1 VRLQADY
8 ISRTLVP
15 SFYRFLQAQDT
26 ERQMVY
32 KEEFSAALEHLASL
46 LERQQV
52 FAVTGLGTGSELWS
66 ESGVLNWTDVM
77 VGPCEFAYAD
87 LFSGTFYVL

>member
-1 VRLQADY
+1 MCKKIVLQGESLHPPRSDLCARALMRLQVDY

-32 KEEFSAALEHLASL
+32 KEEFSAALERLASL
-46 LERQQV
+46 LERV
-52 FAVTGLGTGSELWS
+52 ERPPRDGSWDR
-66 ESGVLNWTDVM
+66 ES
-77 VGPCEFAYAD
+77 
-87 LFSGTFYVL
+87 